1 MKNQKSRRMKKSKVQ
16 PIVRGPGVL
25 PMIDAN
31 PTYNQTFRYY
41 ASTTSNNLIFS
52 RADILN
58 VLQMA
63 LSTGTSSTSGA
74 RIFFAAKVNWI
85 RVYVSPSSTST
96 PETCNLTWEG
106 MYGKHTV
113 VSATTLG
120 VSTASEFLTKPPRDS
135 EAGFYSLSG
144 SQETQPLFN
153 MDISQYSVLDINLS
167 FTLQNLIDNSSGATI
182 TSSTK
187 TVGQGIIYTA
197 ALDGTSTNVM
207 VPVGRQQW

>member
-1 MKNQKSRRMKKSKVQ
+1 
-16 PIVRGPGVL
+16 
-25 PMIDAN
+25 
-31 PTYNQTFRYY
+31 
-41 ASTTSNNLIFS
+41 
-52 RADILN
+52 
-58 VLQMA
+58 
-63 LSTGTSSTSGA
+63 
-74 RIFFAAKVNWI
+74 
-85 RVYVSPSSTST
+85 
-96 PETCNLTWEG
+96 

-113 VSATTLG
+113 VSAMTLG
-120 VSTASEFLTKPPRDS
+120 TSIPSEFYTKPPRDS

-153 MDISQYSVLDINLS
+153 MDIPQYTVLDINLS